1 MMRTLKKMLVP
12 IVSVAVVLS
21 AGALCGQQAIP
32 PPNLKDVGFDQR
44 LNEQVPLDLA
54 FVDESGRPVRL
65 GDYFKGKP
73 VVLICAYYKCPMLC
87 PLVFKGITRGLSKVP
102 FDIGKDYEVVT
113 VSFDPRE
120 TPALAAANKKD
131 YVARYDRPGAEEGWH
146 FLTGKEDAIE
156 KLTQA
161 VGFRYVYDPKKDMFN
176 HAAGIA
182 ILTPTGKISRYLFG
196 VDFSP
201 RDLRLALVE
210 ASANKIGS
218 PADQVLLYC
227 FHYDPSTGKYAPA
240 IARFIQTGAVLI
252 IAMVASVAWFAART
266 HRRRAAK
273 RAAAAAAAPA
283 GPAAEPPN
291 TAEGGAP

>member
-1 MMRTLKKMLVP
+1 MMKTLLP
-12 IVSVAVVLS
+12 IVSLAVVLS
-21 AGALCGQQAIP
+21 ARVLCGQQAVP

-54 FVDESGRPVRL
+54 FVDESGRPIRL

-87 PLVFKGITRGLSKVP
+87 TLVLNGTARGLSKVP
-102 FDIGKDYEVVT
+102 FDIGADYQVVT
-113 VSFDPRE
+113 VSIDPRE
-120 TPALAAANKKD
+120 TPDLAAAKKKS
-131 YVARYDRPGAEEGWH
+131 YLTRYDRPGAEEGWH
-146 FLTGKEDAIE
+146 FLTGKQDAID

-161 VGFRYVYDPKKDMFN
+161 VGFRYVYDPKEDMFN
-176 HAAGIA
+176 HAAGITV
-182 ILTPTGKISRYLFG
+182 LTPTGKISRYLFG

-227 FHYDPSTGKYAPA
+227 FHYDPATGKYALA
-240 IARFIQTGAVLI
+240 IARFIQTGGVLI
-252 IAMVASVAWFAART
+252 IAMVASVAWFATRA

-273 RAAAAAAAPA
+273 RAAAAAVPAA
-283 GPAAEPPN
+283 AAEPPS
-291 TAEGGAP
+291 AAGGGEP